1 MNPEQQ
7 PINYDK
13 PVAYDVN
20 GQPLY
25 AHPPIEEDSREDL
38 DPQAVRIVH
47 PADPDKLVVSD
58 AAKMKHDQSRR
69 VYPNLNLSEGE
80 YIITSVRRHQIGLF
94 LPLFIAVLLISLSF
108 TLLFNF
114 DWIVQTIPNKTTS
127 INSSL
132 ILLPVLIFIFLVLVS
147 TYIVY
152 SVYNNNKFYLTNES
166 VIQEIQTSIFSKR
179 EQTVSLADIEDV
191 SFSQTGIFQQI
202 FNFGSIRLSTEGDE
216 TTYRFSFVANPKAT
230 IAILNNAVEAFKNG
244 RAIDQ

>member
-13 PVAYDVN
+13 PVAYDAN

-25 AHPPIEEDSREDL
+25 AHPPAEEPKEEL
-38 DPQAVRIVH
+38 DAQAVRIIR

-58 AAKMKHDQSRR
+58 AAKMKHNRSKQL
-69 VYPNLNLSEGE
+69 YPNLNLSEGE
-80 YIITSVRRHQIGLF
+80 YVITSVHRHQIGLF

-114 DWIVQTIPNKTTS
+114 DWIVQSIPVKS
-127 INSSL
+127 IAINPSL
-132 ILLPVLIFIFLVLVS
+132 VVFPVIIFITLVILS

-166 VIQEIQTSIFSKR
+166 VVQEIQTSIFSKK

-191 SFSQTGIFQQI
+191 SFSQTGIIQQI

-244 RAIDQ
+244 RPVDQ